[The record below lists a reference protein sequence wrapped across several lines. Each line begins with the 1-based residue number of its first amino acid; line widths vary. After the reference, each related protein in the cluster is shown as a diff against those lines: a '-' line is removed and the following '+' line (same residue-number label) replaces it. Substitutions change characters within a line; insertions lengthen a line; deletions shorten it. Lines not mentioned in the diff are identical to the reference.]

1 METQLCGIF
10 YSNAE
15 LNNFMEFNFK
25 NVKLSTKTEWKM
37 ETQLCG
43 IFYSNA
49 ELNNFMEFYFKNVK
63 LNTKTE

>member
-25 NVKLSTKTEWKM
+25 KREIKHKKRNEKW
-37 ETQLCG
+37 
-43 IFYSNA
+43 N
-49 ELNNFMEFYFKNVK
+49 
-63 LNTKTE
+63 